1 MSAKVE
7 TENERFIKALLSS
20 GFAVGTAS
28 QVLNN
33 LSGNQA
39 LIRVIGSGTNFTLSD
54 RQSITFTKALTDA
67 GISKKLAVQVTESVQ
82 LVELKNPPKVID
94 DDDDVIVTAFTNA
107 LISGG
112 LSVSFAKILTTAL
125 NDDTEIIDII
135 KKKKRPVIFMTQR
148 DNKVDDIICLPL
160 EGTVYSIDDV
170 KRVKIPSQTHPNCRC
185 FYLDG
190 VTGENLG
197 QF

>member
-7 TENERFIKALLSS
+7 TENERFITALLSS

-28 QVLNN
+28 LVLNN
-33 LSGNQA
+33 LSGNQG
-39 LIRVIGSGTNFTLSD
+39 LIRIIGSGTNFTLSD
-54 RQSITFTKALTDA
+54 RQSNTFTKALTDA
-67 GISKKLAVQVTESVQ
+67 GISKKLAIDVTESVQ
-82 LVELKNPPKVID
+82 LVELKNPPKVPNVKNI
-94 DDDDVIVTAFTNA
+94 TNSAFTNA

-125 NDDTEIIDII
+125 NDDEQIVSLVSQ
-135 KKKKRPVIFMTQR
+135 KKRPVIFMTQR

-170 KRVKIPSQTHPNCRC
+170 KRVKIPSETHPNCRC
-185 FYLDG
+185 YYLDG
-190 VTGENLG
+190 VTGANLG

>member
-1 MSAKVE
+1 MSAKVQ
-7 TENERFIKALLSS
+7 TENERFIKSLLSS

-28 QVLNN
+28 LVLNN

-39 LIRVIGSGTNFTLSD
+39 LIRIIGSGTNFTLSD
-54 RQSITFTKALTDA
+54 RQSSIFTKALTDA
-67 GISKKLAVQVTESVQ
+67 GLSKKLSVDVTNSVQ
-82 LVELKNPPKVID
+82 LVELKNPPNIPKVKNI
-94 DDDDVIVTAFTNA
+94 TNSAFTNA

-112 LSVSFAKILTTAL
+112 LAVSFATILTNAL
-125 NDDTEIIDII
+125 NDDEQIVSLVSQ
-135 KKKKRPVIFMTQR
+135 KKRPVIFMTQR

-160 EGTVYSIDDV
+160 EGTVYPIDDV
-170 KRVKIPSQTHPNCRC
+170 KRVRIPSQTHPNCRC

>member
-1 MSAKVE
+1 MSAKVQ
-7 TENERFIKALLSS
+7 TENERFIKALVSS
-20 GFAVGTAS
+20 GFSVPSSA

-39 LIRVIGSGTNFTLSD
+39 LIRIIGSGTNFTLSD
-54 RQSITFTKALTDA
+54 RQSATFTKAITDA
-67 GISKKLAVQVTESVQ
+67 GLSNKLAVQVTESVQ
-82 LVELKNPPKVID
+82 LVELKNPPKVPK
-94 DDDDVIVTAFTNA
+94 VKGVTDSAFANA

-112 LSVSFAKILTTAL
+112 IAVSFAAILANAL
-125 NDDTEIIDII
+125 NDDETVVELVSE
-135 KKKKRPVIFMTQR
+135 KKRPVMYMTQR

-160 EGTVYSIDDV
+160 EGTVYSIDDP
-170 KRVKIPSQTHPNCRC
+170 KRVKIPSETHPNCRC
-185 FYLDG
+185 FYLDA

>member
-1 MSAKVE
+1 MSAKVQ

-28 QVLNN
+28 QVLDN

-39 LIRVIGSGTNFTLSD
+39 LIRIIGSGTNFTLSD
-54 RQSITFTKALTDA
+54 RQSTTFTKALTDA
-67 GISKKLAVQVTESVQ
+67 GISKKLATEVTESVQ
-82 LVELKNPPKVID
+82 LVELKNPPKVPK
-94 DDDDVIVTAFTNA
+94 VKGVTDSAFANA

-112 LSVSFAKILTTAL
+112 IAVSFAKVLTDAL
-125 NDDTEIIDII
+125 NDDEEIIDII

-160 EGTVYSIDDV
+160 EGTVYAIDDP
-170 KRVKIPSQTHPNCRC
+170 KRPRIPKDLHKNCRC